1 MRRSIFTTAA
11 TWAVAL
17 AVWFVLANILADSIR
32 VPVQSASAVMAM
44 GVAVWIAYAIR
55 SMSVGKF
62 IVGNHERVFGWFTL
76 WVSLAMAAWAVSD
89 LVDAPIGVEG
99 LGLAKALA
107 KHGYLEV
114 IFSKF
119 RWTLVSATLLN
130 LAAAG
135 LLTVSLSKS
144 GYYLEA
150 LLIAVGRIG
159 KGMDRDANGEL
170 TGNQGF
176 MRVRDA
182 VEASLGGGIILGQI
196 DHSLDRNYKRR
207 KRTKFGE
214 TEESDVSPDEIEE
227 AMAKA
232 ARAGNGE
239 MPQVVMKVFETHG
252 TVIGASGAGKGTGFI
267 IPNLLCPI
275 LKVDAT
281 VGLKWWRKVWERYFI
296 PASKKVVKW
305 VKSGWD
311 GSVLV
316 IDPKGENFVVVLLQR
331 LRLGRR
337 MRLIDPYGSVEAKS
351 KVPGFGY
358 LARVK
363 RASFNMLDMVPND
376 DDPTF
381 ASIVKSLPP
390 LLIEVPKEAGNG
402 KYFYDGAMN
411 ITESLIAQIC
421 SIYPKVLDPV
431 TGKLVSPP
439 ERSLA
444 LFYEIVNSP
453 LLSCMVSGEGWPE
466 SCCDEDGKLL
476 PEYAQWDMGNEM
488 WYTRGGSLPKNAA
501 GQLRDAGKDNER
513 GGLIN
518 TVRTAFQWLGDPIIR
533 KHCSYSSFDIDD
545 WFAGKDD
552 IFVTVPPDKIKQIKG
567 YMRVWASLPLLLAG
581 SKGHLLASKK
591 ERNVVCVDEGP
602 ILGRLETL
610 LDAYGIAR
618 GYGISYVFI
627 SQTRSQLESV
637 YSREECDT
645 FLGNSEFTLI
655 LKVAPADKSMAEWV
669 SASVG
674 KVTRLIRNRSS
685 NRGVSG
691 QAADIGGGSSGG
703 INDGGQLQGIA
714 ILDVAEVN
722 QMQDGDSILFWSPS
736 RKARKPIR
744 CRGARYFANPDI
756 AKLAL
761 PNPFRPGEKGPSEE
775 VVSEIDALLE
785 AGADYE
791 RVVEVPDSL
800 IPEEFR
806 TGLSSGSASASTSGP
821 MKLDKATAESLA
833 PPRSNPRDALAELDI
848 WENSVPATP
857 DLSKLTNSLDNSGED
872 DFLPPDEAF
881 EGGAPSPRT
890 PRLPPNM
897 PFEGDMDDEMVGR

>member
-1 MRRSIFTTAA
+1 
-11 TWAVAL
+11 
-17 AVWFVLANILADSIR
+17 
-32 VPVQSASAVMAM
+32 MAM
-44 GVAVWIAYAIR
+44 AVAVWIAYAVR
-55 SMSVGKF
+55 SMAVGKF
-62 IVGNHERVFGWFTL
+62 MVGNHERIFGWFAL
-76 WVSLAMAAWAVSD
+76 WVSLGMAAWAFSD
-89 LVDAPIGVEG
+89 LADAPVGIGGVG
-99 LGLAKALA
+99 MAKAYA
-107 KHGYLEV
+107 KFGFWTV
-114 IFSKF
+114 AFAKF
-119 RWTLVSATLLN
+119 RWVLVSAGLLN

-135 LLTVSLSKS
+135 LLAISLMKS

-150 LLIAVGRIG
+150 FLVAVGRLG

-176 MRVRDA
+176 MRPRDA

-196 DHSLDRNYKRR
+196 DHSLDKNYKRR

-214 TEESDVSPDEIEE
+214 TEESDVSPDEIEDE
-227 AMAKA
+227 MAKA

-239 MPQVVMKVFETHG
+239 MPQVIMKEFETHG

-281 VGLKWWRKVWERYFI
+281 VGLKWWRKIWERYFV

-316 IDPKGENFVVVLLQR
+316 IDPKGENFVVVLLRR

-421 SIYPKVLDPV
+421 TIYPKVPDPV

-453 LLSCMVSGEGWPE
+453 LLSCMVSGDGWPE

-518 TVRTAFQWLGDPIIR
+518 TVRTAFQWLGDPVIR

-591 ERNVVCVDEGP
+591 ERNVVVVDEGP
-602 ILGRLETL
+602 IFGRLETL

-627 SQTRSQLESV
+627 AQTRSQLESV
-637 YSREECDT
+637 YSKEECDT

-655 LKVAPADKSMAEWV
+655 LKVAPADKGMAEWV

-674 KVTRLIRNRSS
+674 KVTKLIRNRSS

-703 INDGGQLQGIA
+703 INDGGQLQSIP
-714 ILDVAEVN
+714 IMDVAEVN
-722 QMQDGDSILFWSPS
+722 QMQDGDSVLFWSPS
-736 RKARKPIR
+736 KKARKPIR

-761 PNPFRPGEKGPSEE
+761 PNPFRPGEKGPSQE
-775 VVSEIDALLE
+775 VVDEIDALLE
-785 AGADYE
+785 AGGEHE
-791 RVVEVPDSL
+791 RVVEVPESL
-800 IPEEFR
+800 IPAEFR
-806 TGLSSGSASASTSGP
+806 TGLSSGAAAAASSGSI
-821 MKLDKATAESLA
+821 KLEKKNAEG
-833 PPRSNPRDALAELDI
+833 I
-848 WENSVPATP
+848 VPAKPSKRAAGITDDEWESSVDRAP
-857 DLSKLTNSLDNSGED
+857 DTSELMAVLDGSLGKDAND
-872 DFLPPDEAF
+872 WLPPDADF
-881 EGGAPSPRT
+881 S
-890 PRLPPNM
+890 
-897 PFEGDMDDEMVGR
+897 GDQDDEPM